1 MSDDVVCLEMQNSR
15 K

>member
-1 MSDDVVCLEMQNSR
+1 MSDDVVCWEMQNSR